1 MESRMLS
8 NAFNQNSHK
17 KLLISFLL
25 LSSLSTPA
33 LSENLLQVYQH
44 AKQNDTQ
51 LKISETNY
59 LSILE
64 KKPQIQS
71 ALKHRIDLS
80 ADASYNLQ
88 YSGRT
93 ARGQDGSAFANL
105 GYNLSLS
112 KPLINKGLD
121 AQVAQVDAS
130 ILQAKAALNIDRQNL
145 IVRVA
150 DAYFQ
155 YLNAVD
161 TLAFRKAEKGAIGRQ
176 FNQVKAYF
184 DAGRSAI
191 TDVKEAQ
198 ARYDLTNAQVVIAK
212 QQIDVSRESLRA
224 ITTHYYKKLD
234 GAANNIPL
242 LTPKPNSVD
251 AWEKMALSN
260 SKQVVVAQH
269 AIKVA
274 QKAIDIERAA
284 KEPKLDLFAKHS
296 AGSSFGENA
305 VDMDRADASVGV
317 RFSMPLYEGGKV
329 SSRVRES
336 RLKLRQARQQL
347 ELQKRQ
353 TTQQTRAAYLTT
365 LSGLSQI
372 KALKQALNSTQTAAN
387 ATQAGF
393 EAGTRTAVDVLL
405 SLRETFSSK
414 RDYTKAR
421 YDFLLNTLK
430 LKQATGTLSEND
442 IVALSKL
449 LTK

>member
-8 NAFNQNSHK
+8 SALNKSSHK
-17 KLLISFLL
+17 KLLLSFLMA
-25 LSSLSTPA
+25 SSLSSPA
-33 LSENLLQVYQH
+33 FSENLLQVYQH

-59 LSILE
+59 LATLE
-64 KKPQIQS
+64 RKPQIQS

-88 YSGRT
+88 YTGRT
-93 ARGQDGSAFANL
+93 ARGQDGSAFTNL

-130 ILQAKAALNIDRQNL
+130 ILQASAALDIDRQNL

-212 QQIDVSRESLRA
+212 QQIDVSRESLKA
-224 ITTHYYKKLD
+224 ITTRYYKKLN

-242 LTPKPNSVD
+242 LTPKPNNID

-260 SKQVVVAQH
+260 SKQVIVAQH
-269 AIKVA
+269 AINVA

-296 AGSSFGENA
+296 GSASFGEDA
-305 VDMDRADASVGV
+305 VDADRANASVGV
-317 RFSMPLYEGGKV
+317 RFSMPLYEGGKI

-336 RLKLRQARQQL
+336 RLRLRQARQQL
-347 ELQKRQ
+347 ELQKRL

-372 KALKQALNSTQTAAN
+372 KALKQALNSTQSAAN

-393 EAGTRTAVDVLL
+393 EAGTRTAVDILL
-405 SLRETFSSK
+405 ALRETFSSK

-421 YDFLLNTLK
+421 YDFLLSTLK
-430 LKQATGTLSEND
+430 LKQATGTLSEKD